1 MHVYRSNSCY
11 KGKIRT
17 VVNIHTQKCMY
28 RGNLSDKGTIR
39 SVVNIHTEKHMST
52 GATRVK
58 RER

>member
-1 MHVYRSNSCY
+1 
-11 KGKIRT
+11 
-17 VVNIHTQKCMY
+17 MY